1 MRNGTGAHG
10 AGLQRYP
17 QVTSVKAFIA
27 TRRHRRAKR
36 QHFGMMQAVGIA
48 LHPVLRKGNDVAI
61 GIRDR
66 GGHRH
71 LSGGGSGSGLIKQSR
86 HDIGAVRLHLHALGC
101 GTGGG
106 RRQSDELQAA
116 AFAGN
121 TGSMTTKQAFSLDAS
136 DAPERIAKHIARAGI
151 CSRRDAEA
159 RIAEGRV
166 TVNGEVIASPAL
178 NVTAAD
184 LITVDGKPLPA
195 REPAMLWRYYKPR
208 GLVVSA
214 RDEKDRQTIF
224 DHLPASLPR
233 VLSVGRLDM
242 DSEGLLLLTNDGGL
256 ARHLELPSTGWSRK
270 YRVRVQG
277 HVDPE
282 ALASLA
288 GGITIDGIRYGEIDA
303 RLDRQMAS
311 NAWLSIAIREGK
323 NREVRRIMEHLGHQ
337 VSRLIRISYGP
348 FQLGDMEQG
357 DVEQVKP
364 RILADQLGLAPTEL
378 PTGTAKS
385 KRQPK
390 PQVKTKAKGPTRGP
404 AKGQPPGKRRGGKP
418 SANRPTSRKPSSG
431 AASDANHRRPSSRHK
446 TGRTGGR

>member
-1 MRNGTGAHG
+1 M
-10 AGLQRYP
+10 
-17 QVTSVKAFIA
+17 
-27 TRRHRRAKR
+27 
-36 QHFGMMQAVGIA
+36 
-48 LHPVLRKGNDVAI
+48 
-61 GIRDR
+61 
-66 GGHRH
+66 
-71 LSGGGSGSGLIKQSR
+71 
-86 HDIGAVRLHLHALGC
+86 
-101 GTGGG
+101 
-106 RRQSDELQAA
+106 
-116 AFAGN
+116 
-121 TGSMTTKQAFSLDAS
+121 
-136 DAPERIAKHIARAGI
+136 
-151 CSRRDAEA
+151 
-159 RIAEGRV
+159 
-166 TVNGEVIASPAL
+166 TVNGEVITSPAL
-178 NVTAAD
+178 NVTSAD
-184 LITVDGKPLPA
+184 IITVDEKPLPA

-288 GGITIDGIRYGEIDA
+288 GGITIEGVRYGEIDA

-337 VSRLIRISYGP
+337 VSRLIRVSYGP
-348 FQLGDMEQG
+348 FQLGDLEQG
-357 DVEQVKP
+357 DVEQVNP
-364 RILADQLGLAPTEL
+364 ASL
-378 PTGTAKS
+378 PTSLVSRPRKHRQAPPNPRAIPRVTPRRRPGVRVQGPLTREPAFQIGGS
-385 KRQPK
+385 KPD
-390 PQVKTKAKGPTRGP
+390 
-404 AKGQPPGKRRGGKP
+404 GGSS
-418 SANRPTSRKPSSG
+418 SARSSSARSSSGRPSSG
-431 AASDANHRRPSSRHK
+431 RSFSGRSSSGKSSSGKSSSGQHRMRIIAGRHRGTK

>member
-1 MRNGTGAHG
+1 
-10 AGLQRYP
+10 LP
-17 QVTSVKAFIA
+17 S
-27 TRRHRRAKR
+27 
-36 QHFGMMQAVGIA
+36 
-48 LHPVLRKGNDVAI
+48 
-61 GIRDR
+61 
-66 GGHRH
+66 
-71 LSGGGSGSGLIKQSR
+71 
-86 HDIGAVRLHLHALGC
+86 
-101 GTGGG
+101 
-106 RRQSDELQAA
+106 A
-116 AFAGN
+116 AFTGN
-121 TGSMTTKQAFSLDAS
+121 TGIMTDKPALSLGAPDQ
-136 DAPERIAKHIARAGI
+136 PERIAKHIARAGI

-166 TVNGEVIASPAL
+166 AVNGEVIASPAL
-178 NVTAAD
+178 NVTSAD

-224 DHLPASLPR
+224 DHLPPHLPR

-256 ARHLELPSTGWSRK
+256 ARHLELPSAGWSRK

-303 RLDRQMAS
+303 RLDRQMPS
-311 NAWLSIAIREGK
+311 NASPSTAIREGK

-337 VSRLIRISYGP
+337 VSRLIRVSYGP
-348 FQLGDMEQG
+348 FQLGDLDQG
-357 DVEQVKP
+357 EVDQVKP
-364 RILADQLGLAPTEL
+364 RILADQLGLAPGDT
-378 PTGTAKS
+378 PTGTAK
-385 KRQPK
+385 PK
-390 PQVKTKAKGPTRGP
+390 SRPARKPHGGAGPSSRRRPSTR
-404 AKGQPPGKRRGGKP
+404 P
-418 SANRPTSRKPSSG
+418 SSQRPSSG
-431 AASDANHRRPSSRHK
+431 RDSTKAAPHANHRRPSSRHK